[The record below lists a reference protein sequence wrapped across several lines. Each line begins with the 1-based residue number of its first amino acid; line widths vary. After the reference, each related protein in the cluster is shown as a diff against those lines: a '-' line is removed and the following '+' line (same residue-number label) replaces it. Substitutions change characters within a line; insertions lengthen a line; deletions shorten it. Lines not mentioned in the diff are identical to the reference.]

1 MRPCCTRRAHS
12 RAALDCV
19 DRDCAW
25 PIRVPTWQANVGPP
39 GVCARTSAAAAGAHS
54 HRTRVEFPRFRWSAY
69 IGSEQLDPVPRLRSS
84 RIVLRARTFL
94 PLRRRLARV
103 PQSEWPG
110 EESAKSDDRA
120 GGRCHPRLGRTRGAR
135 RAGDR
140 RRRRS
145 CPWPSQKRF
154 AAFCGLI
161 EDAPQLAVALWTAR
175 DCSSLPHSPSVG
187 VTGRHHGAGA
197 GTQRIALGCA
207 GAESWAEGAR
217 FGPRC
222 GSTPPSE
229 PRRRHAAGHQPGSKS
244 SRSLSRTMI
253 GIETPQWQQTDAAVR
268 RPPSARRC
276 ERCVSPGSES

>member
-1 MRPCCTRRAHS
+1 LHPPSSFQSRTRLRRQRLRLADTS
-12 RAALDCV
+12 PNLAGQCRAAWGLRSNECCGGRRTFAPNQGRISSIEV
-19 DRDCAW
+19 ERLHWKRAARPGTRDFAV
-25 PIRVPTWQANVGPP
+25 RGSS
-39 GVCARTSAAAAGAHS
+39 CARVLSCLCADGWPA
-54 HRTRVEFPRFRWSAY
+54 F
-69 IGSEQLDPVPRLRSS
+69 
-84 RIVLRARTFL
+84 LRANGLVKNL
-94 PLRRRLARV
+94 PN
-103 PQSEWPG
+103 QTI
-110 EESAKSDDRA
+110 RA